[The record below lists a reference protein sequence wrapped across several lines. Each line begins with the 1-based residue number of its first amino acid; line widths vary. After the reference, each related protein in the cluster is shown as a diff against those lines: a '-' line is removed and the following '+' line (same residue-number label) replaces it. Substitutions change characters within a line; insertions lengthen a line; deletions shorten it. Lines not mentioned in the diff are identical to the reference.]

1 MKGVLKG
8 EFCICNYI
16 FEVHKLIIIYCLSDD
31 VVYWDNKENQVNTT
45 DKQSDYW
52 FLAPSIDIETAAYAI
67 RTYALRLDPSGALP
81 VLTWLITKQN
91 RKGGFSSTQ
100 VLGKFIIL

>member
-1 MKGVLKG
+1 ML
-8 EFCICNYI
+8 YI
-16 FEVHKLIIIYCLSDD
+16 SDD
-31 VVYWDNKENQVNTT
+31 LVYWDNKETPVNTT

-67 RTYALRLDPSGALP
+67 RTYALRSDPSGALP

-100 VLGKFIIL
+100 V

>member
-1 MKGVLKG
+1 MIITYN
-8 EFCICNYI
+8 CI
-16 FEVHKLIIIYCLSDD
+16 SDD
-31 VVYWDNKENQVNTT
+31 VVYWDNKENQVNIT

-100 VLGKFIIL
+100 VLGKFILL